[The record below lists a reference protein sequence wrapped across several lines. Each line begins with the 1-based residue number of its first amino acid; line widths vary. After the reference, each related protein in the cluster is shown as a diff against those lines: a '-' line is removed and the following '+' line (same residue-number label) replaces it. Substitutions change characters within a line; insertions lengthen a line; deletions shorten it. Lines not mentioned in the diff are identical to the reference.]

1 MDRIKFIGCFIAATM
16 VLTSSMTQVCT
27 NLSTVSNMKTN
38 TIYAASLSDSA
49 LGFASAAG
57 VTGGDFSSEKA
68 YVKVS
73 NADELV
79 TALSSSSRKSGVKV
93 IEITGDIDLGY
104 NMISTSAKSS
114 DSGLTPA
121 SQPLT
126 HPTLKKTGVSQ
137 LKISDFE
144 GLTIFSSNGA
154 KIKHGCLVFSKCSN
168 VKIQNLEFDE
178 LWEWDEKDKGNYDT
192 NDWDYMTLKGCSGF
206 WVDHCTFHKAYDG
219 VIDSKDG
226 TTGLTISWSRFLSGD
241 PNNIFY
247 KAAFD
252 EMETNISEYP
262 MYGYL
267 RQTAGL
273 TKDQIMKVASPQK
286 KTHLVGATEFN
297 QTNNNL
303 EITLCYNYYSNSQ
316 DRLPRLRGGNAHV
329 YNIVVDSADAYYA
342 GKIISS
348 ENANKI
354 KSAGYHFTVTSQ
366 AFVSTENGSLY
377 VQDSII
383 KGVKSPQKNN
393 QKSSDKPEYT
403 GKMIISNSYYECGDL
418 KYTGSSTDKDAPD
431 AIKPVPAP
439 TKEFSWNKTPNLT
452 GENIPYPVK
461 LYSLQELENVLLSN
475 CGTSKTF
482 VGTDIPSVTIPI
494 ITTTT
499 ADNKLTTTSII
510 SATSVYPQT
519 DITSTL
525 INDTDNKIMYGDI
538 DENRCVDISDLT
550 LMSLT
555 LLGDYNF
562 TQKQEK
568 AADVTGDGTFN
579 LSDLA
584 HLKQYIMKDDV
595 VLGPAIV

>member
-1 MDRIKFIGCFIAATM
+1 MDRIKFIGCFIAAAT
-16 VLTSSMTQVCT
+16 VLTLSMTQIGAD
-27 NLSTVSNMKTN
+27 LSVYSKMKTN
-38 TIYAASLSDSA
+38 TLYADSLSDTA

-57 VTGGDFSSEKA
+57 VTGGDFSSENA
-68 YVKVS
+68 YVRVS
-73 NADELV
+73 DADELV
-79 TALSSSSRKSGVKV
+79 KALSPAGRKSGIKV
-93 IEITGDIDLGY
+93 VEITRDIDLGY
-104 NMISTSAKSS
+104 NLISDSVKSS
-114 DSGLTPA
+114 YSCLTSA

-137 LKISDFE
+137 LKISDFD
-144 GLTIFSSNGA
+144 GLTVFSADGA
-154 KIKHGCLVFSKCSN
+154 KIKHGCLIFSKCSD

-226 TTGLTISWSRFLSGD
+226 TTGLTISWSRFLPGD
-241 PNNIFY
+241 SQDGFY

-252 EMETNISEYP
+252 EMETNIAEYP
-262 MYGYL
+262 MYRYL

-273 TKDQIMKVASPQK
+273 TKDQIMKVAAPQK

-297 QTNNNL
+297 ETNNNL
-303 EITLCYNYYSNSQ
+303 EITLCYNYYSDSQ

-329 YNIVVDSADAYYA
+329 YNIVVDSTDAYNA

-348 ENANKI
+348 ENASKI
-354 KSAGYHFTVTSQ
+354 KAAGYHFSATSQ

-403 GKMIISNSYYECGDL
+403 GKMVISNSYYECGDI
-418 KYTGSSTDKDAPD
+418 KYTGSSTDINAPN
-431 AIKPVPAP
+431 ALKPVPAP
-439 TKEFSWNKTPNLT
+439 VMEFSWNRTPNLA
-452 GENIPYPVK
+452 GGNIPYPVK
-461 LYSLQELENVLLSN
+461 LYSLQELENVLLNN
-475 CGTSKTF
+475 CGTSESF
-482 VGTDIPSVTIPI
+482 AGNDIPSVT
-494 ITTTT
+494 TT
-499 ADNKLTTTSII
+499 AEITESI
-510 SATSVYPQT
+510 SETSVYTQT
-519 DITSTL
+519 EITGTL
-525 INDTDNKIMYGDI
+525 ITDTDTKIKYGDI
-538 DENRCVDISDLT
+538 DCNGSVDISDLT
-550 LMSLT
+550 LMSLA

-562 TQKQEK
+562 TGNSEK
-568 AADVTGDGTFN
+568 AADVTYDGTFN

-584 HLKQYIMKDDV
+584 HLKQYIMKDNV
-595 VLGPAIV
+595 VLGPANV